1 MLIDTHAHLDFPDY
15 NNDREEVIKR
25 ANASGVGLIINAASS
40 AEASFASVKLSKEY
54 ECIYACCGIHPH
66 DAGNA
71 TDREIARLKDLALS
85 SEKVVA
91 IGEIGL
97 DFFRDLSPRKLQY
110 EALVKFIRL
119 SRELDLPL
127 ILHCREEAPDK
138 KDASAMLFKA
148 LEENLD
154 KPFKGVMH
162 CFSGDE
168 KLLEKCLDAGLHV
181 SFTCNIT
188 YKNADRA
195 REVLKAAP
203 LNRLL
208 LETDSPFLAP
218 QAKRGKRNE
227 PQYLTYL
234 TEAIAENLNIAKEE
248 VERVTTENCKRL
260 FF

>member
-1 MLIDTHAHLDFPDY
+1 M
-15 NNDREEVIKR
+15 
-25 ANASGVGLIINAASS
+25 
-40 AEASFASVKLSKEY
+40 
-54 ECIYACCGIHPH
+54 
-66 DAGNA
+66 
-71 TDREIARLKDLALS
+71 
-85 SEKVVA
+85 
-91 IGEIGL
+91 
-97 DFFRDLSPRKLQY
+97 
-110 EALVKFIRL
+110 
-119 SRELDLPL
+119 
-127 ILHCREEAPDK
+127 
-138 KDASAMLFKA
+138 
-148 LEENLD
+148 D

-168 KLLEKCLDAGLHV
+168 ELLKKCLDAGLHI

-218 QAKRGKRNE
+218 QAKRGTRNE